1 MRPVDP
7 GSRQP
12 RSGWPCK
19 PAQRTSIGYDFAVIR
34 FEHVTRT
41 YGAQVALDDVSL
53 EVRQGELVV
62 LTGPSGSGKTT
73 LLRMIYAAE
82 RPDRGVVELGG
93 RDVGRLRRRSI
104 PLLRRN
110 VGVVFQD
117 FRLLGDRTALEN
129 VMVALEILG
138 LPRRVV
144 RERALL
150 ALDDL
155 SLSTRAE
162 VLARAL
168 SGGEQQRVAL
178 ARALVGRP
186 AILLCDEPTGNLD
199 ADAGAVVLAEIA
211 RAHERGATTLLA
223 THDPAA
229 LRLAAERGFRRVTL
243 RAGRLEADEVSR
255 PALVMSP
262 QRRERL
268 P

>member
-1 MRPVDP
+1 M
-7 GSRQP
+7 
-12 RSGWPCK
+12 
-19 PAQRTSIGYDFAVIR
+19 IR
-34 FEHVTRT
+34 FEHVTRA
-41 YGAQVALDDVSL
+41 YGAHVALDDVSL
-53 EVRQGELVV
+53 EVREGELVV
-62 LTGPSGSGKTT
+62 ITGPSGSGKTT
-73 LLRMIYAAE
+73 LMRLIYAAE
-82 RPDRGVVELGG
+82 RADRGKVELGG

-155 SLSTRAE
+155 ALAARAD
-162 VLARAL
+162 VPARAL

-199 ADAGAVVLAEIA
+199 AEAGAAVLAEIA
-211 RAHERGATTLLA
+211 RAHERGATTIVA

-229 LRLAAERGFRRVTL
+229 LALAAERGFRRVTL
-243 RAGRLEADEVSR
+243 RAGRVESDGVSR
-255 PALVMSP
+255 PSLVTA
-262 QRRERL
+262 QRRERTQ
-268 P
+268 